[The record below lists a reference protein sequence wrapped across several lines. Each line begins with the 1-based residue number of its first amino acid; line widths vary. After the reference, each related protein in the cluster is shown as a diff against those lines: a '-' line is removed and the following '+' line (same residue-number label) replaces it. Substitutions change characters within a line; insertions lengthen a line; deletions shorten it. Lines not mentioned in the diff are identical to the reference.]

1 MSTMLKSVQYAFA
14 RQVIAFLSA
23 DEKMQKQGVST
34 VQRQDD
40 EGKTYEVK
48 VAAAV
53 EQEPYDSSDQLHQL
67 RSSAI
72 QHREVAI
79 LVCPAGVEAPL
90 ANERGINSGVVPVL
104 CHVLIL
110 TTKQVKR
117 GQGSARERAAAWA
130 DYVLMRL
137 TRWQQPDSR
146 QIYPRVS
153 AVEELELTKDFPN
166 HENLLGAAITVS
178 RNVHYPTFCQ

>member
-1 MSTMLKSVQYAFA
+1 MLKSAQYDFA
-14 RQVIAFLSA
+14 RQVIAYLSA
-23 DEKMQKQGVST
+23 DEKLQEKGVIT
-34 VQRQDD
+34 VQRKDD
-40 EGKTYEVK
+40 EENTYEVK
-48 VAAAV
+48 AAAAV
-53 EQEPYDSSDQLHQL
+53 EQEPYDSSDQIHQL
-67 RSSAI
+67 NVAAL
-72 QHREVAI
+72 QHREVTL

-110 TTKQVKR
+110 TTKQVQR

-166 HENLLGAAITVS
+166 HENLLGSAITVS
-178 RNVHYPTFCQ
+178 RNVHYPTFYQ

>member
-1 MSTMLKSVQYAFA
+1 MLKSAQYDFA
-14 RQVIAFLSA
+14 RQVIAFLAA
-23 DEKMQKQGVST
+23 DEKL
-34 VQRQDD
+34 
-40 EGKTYEVK
+40 EGR
-48 VAAAV
+48 V
-53 EQEPYDSSDQLHQL
+53 EPEPYDSADQLHQL
-67 RSSAI
+67 RAAAI
-72 QHREVAI
+72 QHREVTI

-110 TTKQVKR
+110 TTKQVQR

-166 HENLLGAAITVS
+166 HENLLGSAITVS
-178 RNVHYPTFCQ
+178 RNVHYPTFYQFQLNPSHGN